1 MDHIANARI
10 EIAIEAKEAALSF
23 TSRNEVLDTLE
34 KFPGSYE
41 ALVEF
46 ARECLPVEDGEYH
59 DWEYALDMIAP
70 EVGRD
75 GALAFEIP
83 YSRYVWNA
91 KGQTWDNQ
99 DDVSDE
105 DEEGDDEVPD
115 SDE

>member
-46 ARECLPVEDGEYH
+46 AGECLPVEDGEYH
-59 DWEYALDMIAP
+59 DWNTHSI
-70 EVGRD
+70 
-75 GALAFEIP
+75 
-83 YSRYVWNA
+83 
-91 KGQTWDNQ
+91 
-99 DDVSDE
+99 
-105 DEEGDDEVPD
+105 
-115 SDE
+115 